1 MDAVHPKQDSSIV
14 EGESHAE
21 DSSFQEPKAHEDG
34 EPVEQAQSGQGDDK
48 PVENGEN
55 AKEKVSEDNNSQGS
69 SNANEK
75 ASEVQNTEQI
85 ESRSGDGEQEQVAD
99 GKNDVTD
106 NEEQQGEVKPAAQE
120 GDATSAGR
128 TGGDSDAN
136 EKEDVT
142 TTEEQLGEVTPAGE
156 TQDDGTSISHTGAE
170 QQQDALEKTGVNTTS
185 EEQLGEVTAAGE
197 AQEGDATSVSQTEQ
211 QEHQKPTHVE
221 QREVVAASY
230 EQQGSPTQHEGCD
243 NPVEPENKKTTEKK
257 RNETIAEAEER
268 KADGEETKEILPE
281 KNSSDGEAQ
290 PASGEQRG
298 SANETAEDATTGN
311 DTGLESQAMESGL
324 PVESGQQSFQPEAV
338 LQADETPLQKTDQLQ
353 EENRK
358 LKQDIFMMK
367 QQEDAYRIK
376 VLSLEQEVAKLRARK
391 IDNRSQGK

>member
-1 MDAVHPKQDSSIV
+1 M
-14 EGESHAE
+14 
-21 DSSFQEPKAHEDG
+21 
-34 EPVEQAQSGQGDDK
+34 EQAQSGQGDDK

-75 ASEVQNTEQI
+75 ASEVQNIEQI
-85 ESRSGDGEQEQVAD
+85 ESRSGDSEQEQVAD

-156 TQDDGTSISHTGAE
+156 TQDDGTSISRTGAE
-170 QQQDALEKTGVNTTS
+170 QQQDALEKTDVNTTS

-230 EQQGSPTQHEGCD
+230 EQQDSPTQHEGCD
-243 NPVEPENKKTTEKK
+243 NPVESENKKTTEEK

-268 KADGEETKEILPE
+268 EADGEETKEILPE

-290 PASGEQRG
+290 PASGEQLG